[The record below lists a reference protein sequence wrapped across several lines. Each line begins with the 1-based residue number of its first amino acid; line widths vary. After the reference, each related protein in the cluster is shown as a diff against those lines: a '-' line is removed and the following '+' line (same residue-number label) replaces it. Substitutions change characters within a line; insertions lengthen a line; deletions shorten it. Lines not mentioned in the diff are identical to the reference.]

1 MIGTFKLTRPPLAP
15 AAAAAGSARDFA
27 TSRNP
32 RNAGKAWMFR
42 APVSLCGVHLR
53 MLDGPSRCPFENAR
67 WTPGHSWT
75 REVRQAPKVEGISLQ
90 HVLQASE
97 ILRIVIL
104 SAIYLTDKCRTQGT
118 PLGICN
124 GMTKA
129 LGAEFNRQVVARAAY
144 SISRIDRD
152 QFRRLSG

>member
-1 MIGTFKLTRPPLAP
+1 MDARAQLD
-15 AAAAAGSARDFA
+15 AGSYTSSEGRGHGTPLGACLLPYFPLWGPFENARWA
-27 TSRNP
+27 LP
-32 RNAGKAWMFR
+32 W
-42 APVSLCGVHLR
+42 
-53 MLDGPSRCPFENAR
+53 CPFENAR